1 MSQSLAAR
9 SPIRAWLLVFALIV
23 AVLALLL
30 QLRGWTSGLTALPL
44 HDFVEYWAAG
54 RLNVHGDN
62 PYDPQ
67 RVHELERAT
76 GRTSEGVLMWNPPW
90 TLPLVMPLG
99 LLDCRT
105 AHWLW
110 LCLHFAIV
118 TWCADT
124 LWRLYG
130 GPVAQRWIAWLLA
143 FSFLPTVFSL
153 TAGQISPLVLLGAVF
168 FLVCIQRGHDAL
180 AGATAVLLA
189 IKPHLS
195 YLFWIALLF
204 WSVRQRRWSVLGGG
218 LLTGALATGIALW
231 CNPAVLSQYWHTFTH
246 QPPAQYRSPTLGTLL
261 RWWLSEDQFR
271 LQFLALIPGLLWFVP
286 YWLRHREGWDW
297 SEHLPLLLLVSL
309 LTAAYGA
316 WPFDLVLLL
325 VPVVQQAAMVSRQG
339 RRSTCFLAIAAYLAI
354 DGLAA
359 GQLASEVEYFWFIW
373 MTPALLCTYLVLRRI
388 ERTPFPRREATDGF
402 FDSPPSLR

>member
-9 SPIRAWLLVFALIV
+9 GPIRSWLLVFALIV
-23 AVLALLL
+23 AVLALLM
-30 QLRGWTSGLTALPL
+30 QLHSSTSGLTALPL

-62 PYDPQ
+62 PYDPEG
-67 RVHELERAT
+67 VHELERAT

-110 LCLHFAIV
+110 LCLHFAVV
-118 TWCADT
+118 TWCADA
-124 LWRLYG
+124 LWRLHS
-130 GPVAQRWIAWLLA
+130 GPIAQRWIAWLLA

-153 TAGQISPLVLLGAVF
+153 TAGQISPLVLLGAVL

-180 AGATAVLLA
+180 AGAAAVLLA

-195 YLFWIALLF
+195 YLFWIALLL
-204 WSVRQRRWSVLGGG
+204 WSMRQRRWSVLGGG
-218 LLTGALATGIALW
+218 LITGALATGIALW

-246 QPPAQYRSPTLGTLL
+246 QPPAQYRSPTLGTVL
-261 RWWLSEDQFR
+261 RWLLGEDQFR

-286 YWLRHREGWDW
+286 HWLRHREGWDW
-297 SEHLPLLLLVSL
+297 SERLPLLLLVSL

-325 VPVVQQAAMVSRQG
+325 VPVVQRAAVAARQG
-339 RRSTCFLAIAAYLAI
+339 RRSTWLAALVAYLAI

-359 GQLASEVEYFWFIW
+359 GQLACEVEYFWFIW
-373 MTPALLCTYLVLRRI
+373 MTPVLLGTYLILRRI
-388 ERTPFPRREATDGF
+388 ERTSFPPREATGAF
-402 FDSPPSLR
+402 FDSATSLR